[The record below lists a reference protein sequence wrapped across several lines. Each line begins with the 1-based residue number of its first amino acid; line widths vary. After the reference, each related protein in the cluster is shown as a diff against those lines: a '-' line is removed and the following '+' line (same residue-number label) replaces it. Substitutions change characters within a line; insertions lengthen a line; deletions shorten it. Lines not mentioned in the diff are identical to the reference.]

1 VPRLYANEN
10 FPLPVVVE
18 LRRLGCDVLT
28 VQETGRAD
36 RSLPDDEV
44 LAFATSQRRAALTLN
59 RRHFVRLHQQ
69 NPDHGGIVVCTVDPD
84 FTAQAARIWAAIRA
98 YGSDSERHNRLS
110 PGIARRDSK
119 PSSIRRTSTTAAKKS
134 SPNRCRSQRQ
144 VGAVASSSNGHD
156 SSSSAKSAR
165 ERNAKMPPVPGQ
177 LPPA

>member
-1 VPRLYANEN
+1 MPRLYANEN

-44 LAFATSQRRAALTLN
+44 LAFATSQGRAALTLN

-84 FTAQAARIWAAIRA
+84 FTGQAARIWAAIEAEGDLTGRLIRVNRPA
-98 YGSDSERHNRLS
+98 LSECRPRVPENDTR
-110 PGIARRDSK
+110 
-119 PSSIRRTSTTAAKKS
+119 KS
-134 SPNRCRSQRQ
+134 
-144 VGAVASSSNGHD
+144 VG
-156 SSSSAKSAR
+156 
-165 ERNAKMPPVPGQ
+165 VPGR
-177 LPPA
+177 LPPAG